1 MMEKLNPT
9 GPPASPPALPRHS
22 SSSSSSASSSA
33 SSPSWSSVE
42 QHSPL
47 HNKTLASSDA
57 ISSLC
62 PANKTGHKG
71 HTDVPS
77 SGSIQSPIATT
88 KVLTGHHADSA
99 AAPEPIVMVTGEEE
113 EEKRGGPKSTSVPAA
128 SANRSPT
135 LSSPP
140 PLLPAPA
147 RTSTCPVPPPT
158 STASFPSC
166 SSSSPLPPHI
176 PVISLSHSKPPLPLP
191 NTPLTALHPI
201 PNLLHGPHGD
211 FRRCQRTCFPGA
223 SPGASG
229 ASGGPSAL
237 SPGSLLPQ
245 QYLSAH
251 PFFTSSY
258 LSPSGGS
265 YGVISSSR
273 IKRRPSSHFELEIND
288 CPAHSD
294 SDYVCLTGPPQKIA
308 RRVFTNSRERWRQQ
322 NVNGAFSELR
332 KLIPTHP
339 PDKKLSK
346 NEILRLAVKYINF
359 LVTLLSDQ
367 AQDKTRDP
375 AEDEDESTAAGLDSN
390 KQNRLCQCNTPPPSH
405 AGPPSSARPAT
416 VHRDRDSTD
425 SVIALANSPA
435 TSSCYGDTDSEESFG
450 AKTSLVTHGILG
462 KVRGQIRMVAAT
474 NDER

>member
-1 MMEKLNPT
+1 MENP
-9 GPPASPPALPRHS
+9 P
-22 SSSSSSASSSA
+22 
-33 SSPSWSSVE
+33 E

-47 HNKTLASSDA
+47 HNKTDA
-57 ISSLC
+57 IGSPH
-62 PANKTGHKG
+62 PANKTEHKG
-71 HTDVPS
+71 HTDVPAA
-77 SGSIQSPIATT
+77 GRTQSPTATT
-88 KVLTGHHADSA
+88 AALTSHRADT
-99 AAPEPIVMVTGEEE
+99 AAPPEPVVMETEGEEE
-113 EEKRGGPKSTSVPAA
+113 EEEEGRQGGAMSTTGVTVGAA
-128 SANRSPT
+128 STNGSPS

-147 RTSTCPVPPPT
+147 KTSPCPIPPPT
-158 STASFPSC
+158 STSTFPSS

-176 PVISLSHSKPPLPLP
+176 PVISLGHSKPPLPLT

-201 PNLLHGPHGD
+201 PNLLQHGPHGD
-211 FRRCQRTCFPGA
+211 HRRGQLTCLPVA

-229 ASGGPSAL
+229 SSGGPSAP
-237 SPGSLLPQ
+237 SPGPMLPQ
-245 QYLSAH
+245 PYLPAH
-251 PFFTSSY
+251 PFFSSSY
-258 LSPSGGS
+258 LGPSGGN
-265 YGVISSSR
+265 YGVINNSR
-273 IKRRPSSHFELEIND
+273 VKRRPSSHYEMEISE
-288 CPAHSD
+288 C
-294 SDYVCLTGPPQKIA
+294 PPQKIA

-367 AQDKTRDP
+367 AQDKSGDS
-375 AEDEDESTAAGLDSN
+375 AEDEEPEDEGAAAGLDSN
-390 KQNRLCQCNTPPPSH
+390 KRNALFQCDTPPPSH
-405 AGPPSSARPAT
+405 AAPPSSARPAS

-425 SVIALANSPA
+425 SVIALASPA

-462 KVRGQIRMVAAT
+462 KVKGQIRMVAAT

>member
-9 GPPASPPALPRHS
+9 STPVSPPDLPRS
-22 SSSSSSASSSA
+22 SSSSSSV
-33 SSPSWSSVE
+33 SSPSCASVE
-42 QHSPL
+42 HHSPL
-47 HNKTLASSDA
+47 QNKTSSDA
-57 ISSLC
+57 PTSPL
-62 PANKTGHKG
+62 PTNKTGHKG

-77 SGSIQSPIATT
+77 TSTLT
-88 KVLTGHHADSA
+88 VLTSHHGDTA
-99 AAPEPIVMVTGEEE
+99 AAPEPIVMETEKEEE
-113 EEKRGGPKSTSVPAA
+113 EERQGGPTSTPAAPVA
-128 SANRSPT
+128 SANGSPT

-147 RTSTCPVPPPT
+147 KTSPCPLPPPT
-158 STASFPSC
+158 STASFPSSS

-176 PVISLSHSKPPLPLP
+176 PVISLGHSKPPLPLTS
-191 NTPLTALHPI
+191 TPLTALHPI
-201 PNLLHGPHGD
+201 PNLLHGPHGEL
-211 FRRCQRTCFPGA
+211 RRSQLTGLPVT

-229 ASGGPSAL
+229 SSVGSGGPSAP
-237 SPGSLLPQ
+237 SPGPLLPQ

-258 LSPSGGS
+258 LGPSGGN
-265 YGVISSSR
+265 YGVINNSR
-273 IKRRPSSHFELEIND
+273 IKRRPSSHFEMEISE
-288 CPAHSD
+288 C
-294 SDYVCLTGPPQKIA
+294 PPQKIA

-359 LVTLLSDQ
+359 LVTLLNDQ
-367 AQDKTRDP
+367 AQDKSRDSV
-375 AEDEDESTAAGLDSN
+375 EDEAEDESTTAGLDSN
-390 KQNRLCQCNTPPPSH
+390 KLNPLFQCDTPPPSH
-405 AGPPSSARPAT
+405 TAPPSSAHPALAT

-425 SVIALANSPA
+425 SVIALTSPA

-450 AKTSLVTHGILG
+450 GKTSLVTHGILG
-462 KVRGQIRMVAAT
+462 KVKGQIRMVAAT

>member
-9 GPPASPPALPRHS
+9 GPPTSPPNLPHHS
-22 SSSSSSASSSA
+22 SSSSSSSS
-33 SSPSWSSVE
+33 SSPSCASVE

-47 HNKTLASSDA
+47 QKRPLA
-57 ISSLC
+57 ISSPC
-62 PANKTGHKG
+62 PANKTVHKG
-71 HTDVPS
+71 HTNVPS
-77 SGSIQSPIATT
+77 AGSIQSPIATAT
-88 KVLTGHHADSA
+88 ALTSHNVGTAT
-99 AAPEPIVMVTGEEE
+99 APEPIVMWTEEEEEEEEE
-113 EEKRGGPKSTSVPAA
+113 EEKRGGPKCTTAPSA
-128 SANRSPT
+128 SAKESPT

-147 RTSTCPVPPPT
+147 KTSACTLPPPT
-158 STASFPSC
+158 STRSFPLS

-176 PVISLSHSKPPLPLP
+176 PVISLGHSKPPLPIP
-191 NTPLTALHPI
+191 NTTLTALHPI
-201 PNLLHGPHGD
+201 PSLLNGPHGD
-211 FRRCQRTCFPGA
+211 LRRSQLACLPVA

-229 ASGGPSAL
+229 GHSAP
-237 SPGSLLPQ
+237 SPGPLLPQ

-258 LSPSGGS
+258 LGPSGGN
-265 YGVISSSR
+265 YGVINNSR
-273 IKRRPSSHFELEIND
+273 IKRRPSSHFEVEIND

-294 SDYVCLTGPPQKIA
+294 SDYVCLTGPPQKLA

-359 LVTLLSDQ
+359 LVTLLNDQ
-367 AQDKTRDP
+367 AQDKNRDS
-375 AEDEDESTAAGLDSN
+375 AEDESSTTGLDSN
-390 KQNRLCQCNTPPPSH
+390 KQNRIFKCNTPPPSH
-405 AGPPSSARPAT
+405 ADPPSSARPTT
-416 VHRDRDSTD
+416 VHRDSTD

-435 TSSCYGDTDSEESFG
+435 TSSCYGDTDSEEGFG
-450 AKTSLVTHGILG
+450 AKTSLVTQGILG
-462 KVRGQIRMVAAT
+462 KVKGQIRMVAAT

>member
-1 MMEKLNPT
+1 MLLLLLSFLRLLPVRRLRRAAQSRST
-9 GPPASPPALPRHS
+9 TRRTLSAALH
-22 SSSSSSASSSA
+22 A
-33 SSPSWSSVE
+33 
-42 QHSPL
+42 
-47 HNKTLASSDA
+47 
-57 ISSLC
+57 
-62 PANKTGHKG
+62 ANKTEHKG
-71 HTDVPS
+71 HTDVPAA
-77 SGSIQSPIATT
+77 GRIQSPTATT
-88 KVLTGHHADSA
+88 TALTSHRADTA
-99 AAPEPIVMVTGEEE
+99 APPEPIVMETEEE
-113 EEKRGGPKSTSVPAA
+113 EEEGRQGGEMSTTEAAVGAA
-128 SANRSPT
+128 STNGSPS

-147 RTSTCPVPPPT
+147 KTSPCPVPPPT
-158 STASFPSC
+158 STFPSS

-176 PVISLSHSKPPLPLP
+176 PVISLGHSKPPLPLTS
-191 NTPLTALHPI
+191 TPLTALHPI
-201 PNLLHGPHGD
+201 PNLLQHGD
-211 FRRCQRTCFPGA
+211 HRRGQLTCLPVA

-229 ASGGPSAL
+229 ASVGPGGPSAH
-237 SPGSLLPQ
+237 SPGAMLPQ

-258 LSPSGGS
+258 LGPSGGN
-265 YGVISSSR
+265 YGVINNSR
-273 IKRRPSSHFELEIND
+273 IKRRPSSHYEMELSE
-288 CPAHSD
+288 C
-294 SDYVCLTGPPQKIA
+294 PPQKIA

-359 LVTLLSDQ
+359 LVTLLNDQ
-367 AQDKTRDP
+367 AQDKSGDS
-375 AEDEDESTAAGLDSN
+375 AEDEEPEDESTAAGLDSN
-390 KQNRLCQCNTPPPSH
+390 KRNPRFQCDTPPPSH
-405 AGPPSSARPAT
+405 AGPPSSAHPAS

-425 SVIALANSPA
+425 SVIALASPT

-462 KVRGQIRMVAAT
+462 KVKGQIRMVAAT

>member
-1 MMEKLNPT
+1 MMEKLNPSST
-9 GPPASPPALPRHS
+9 PASPPELPRS
-22 SSSSSSASSSA
+22 SSSSSTA
-33 SSPSWSSVE
+33 SSPSCASLE

-47 HNKTLASSDA
+47 QNKTSTDA
-57 ISSLC
+57 ISG
-62 PANKTGHKG
+62 PPPTNKAGRKG
-71 HTDVPS
+71 HTDVPTA
-77 SGSIQSPIATT
+77 GSIRSPIAATT
-88 KVLTGHHADSA
+88 VLTSHHADKT
-99 AAPEPIVMVTGEEE
+99 AAPEPIVMETEEE
-113 EEKRGGPKSTSVPAA
+113 EEEERRGGPTPTTATGA
-128 SANRSPT
+128 SANQSPT

-147 RTSTCPVPPPT
+147 KTSPCPLPPPT
-158 STASFPSC
+158 STTSLPLS

-176 PVISLSHSKPPLPLP
+176 PVISLGHSKPPLPLT

-211 FRRCQRTCFPGA
+211 LRRNQLTCLPGA

-229 ASGGPSAL
+229 PAVGSGGHSTPS
-237 SPGSLLPQ
+237 SGPLLPQ

-258 LSPSGGS
+258 LGPSAGNYS
-265 YGVISSSR
+265 VISNSR
-273 IKRRPSSHFELEIND
+273 MKRRPSSHFEVEISE
-288 CPAHSD
+288 C
-294 SDYVCLTGPPQKIA
+294 PPQKIA

-359 LVTLLSDQ
+359 LVTLLNDQ
-367 AQDKTRDP
+367 AQDKSRDSTDNE
-375 AEDEDESTAAGLDSN
+375 AEDESVAAGLDGN
-390 KQNRLCQCNTPPPSH
+390 KLNPLFQCDTPPLSHAAPPPS
-405 AGPPSSARPAT
+405 

-450 AKTSLVTHGILG
+450 AKASLVTHGILG
-462 KVRGQIRMVAAT
+462 KVKGQIRMVAAT

>member
-9 GPPASPPALPRHS
+9 GPPASPPDLPRPFSSSS
-22 SSSSSSASSSA
+22 SSSSSSASS
-33 SSPSWSSVE
+33 PSFVSVE
-42 QHSPL
+42 HDSLL
-47 HNKTLASSDA
+47 HNKTVASSGA
-57 ISSLC
+57 IISLC

-71 HTDVPS
+71 RTDVPS
-77 SGSIQSPIATT
+77 AGSIQSPIASATA
-88 KVLTGHHADSA
+88 LTGHHADSA
-99 AAPEPIVMVTGEEE
+99 AAPEPIVMETGKEEE
-113 EEKRGGPKSTSVPAA
+113 NQKGPKSTTVPAA
-128 SANRSPT
+128 SANGSPT
-135 LSSPP
+135 LSPPP

-147 RTSTCPVPPPT
+147 KTSTCPVPPLT
-158 STASFPSC
+158 SKASFSLC

-176 PVISLSHSKPPLPLP
+176 PVISLGHSKPPLPLP

-211 FRRCQRTCFPGA
+211 LRRSQRTCLPIVDL
-223 SPGASG
+223 GASG
-229 ASGGPSAL
+229 SSVASGGPSAPSL
-237 SPGSLLPQ
+237 GPLLPQ

-251 PFFTSSY
+251 PFFTSSF
-258 LSPSGGS
+258 LSPSGGN

-273 IKRRPSSHFELEIND
+273 IKRRPSSHFEMEIND
-288 CPAHSD
+288 C
-294 SDYVCLTGPPQKIA
+294 PPQKIA

-359 LVTLLSDQ
+359 LVTLLNDQ
-367 AQDKTRDP
+367 AQDQGGDS
-375 AEDEDESTAAGLDSN
+375 AEDEDERAAAGLDSN
-390 KQNRLCQCNTPPPSH
+390 KQNRLFQCDTPPPSH
-405 AGPPSSARPAT
+405 ATTPPSARPASLR
-416 VHRDRDSTD
+416 RDRDSTD

-435 TSSCYGDTDSEESFG
+435 TSSCYGDTESEESFG
-450 AKTSLVTHGILG
+450 AKTSLVTNGILG
-462 KVRGQIRMVAAT
+462 KVKGQIRMVAAT

>member
-1 MMEKLNPT
+1 MMEKLNLI
-9 GPPASPPALPRHS
+9 GPPASPPDLPRPS
-22 SSSSSSASSSA
+22 SSSSSTSSSA
-33 SSPSWSSVE
+33 SSPSCASVE

-47 HNKTLASSDA
+47 HNKTLASSDS
-57 ISSLC
+57 I
-62 PANKTGHKG
+62 ANKAGHKG
-71 HTDVPS
+71 HMDVPS
-77 SGSIQSPIATT
+77 AGSVQSPIATT
-88 KVLTGHHADSA
+88 TALTGHHADSA
-99 AAPEPIVMVTGEEE
+99 AAPEPIVIVTGEE
-113 EEKRGGPKSTSVPAA
+113 EEKRGGPKRTTAPAA
-128 SANRSPT
+128 STNGSPT

-140 PLLPAPA
+140 PLLSAPA
-147 RTSTCPVPPPT
+147 KTPTCPVPPPT
-158 STASFPSC
+158 STMSFPSC

-176 PVISLSHSKPPLPLP
+176 PVISLGHTKPPLPLP

-211 FRRCQRTCFPGA
+211 LHRIQRTRLSLA

-229 ASGGPSAL
+229 PSVAIGGPLVL
-237 SPGSLLPQ
+237 SPGPMLPQ

-258 LSPSGGS
+258 LSPSGGN
-265 YGVISSSR
+265 YGIISSSR
-273 IKRRPSSHFELEIND
+273 IKRRPSSHFEMEIND
-288 CPAHSD
+288 C
-294 SDYVCLTGPPQKIA
+294 PPQKIA

-359 LVTLLSDQ
+359 LVTLLNDQ
-367 AQDKTRDP
+367 AQDKGKDS
-375 AEDEDESTAAGLDSN
+375 AEDEEESTAARLDSN
-390 KQNRLCQCNTPPPSH
+390 NQNRLFQCNTPPPSH
-405 AGPPSSARPAT
+405 AAPPPSARPAT

-435 TSSCYGDTDSEESFG
+435 TSSCYGDTDSEENFV

-462 KVRGQIRMVAAT
+462 KVKGHTRMVAAT

>member
-9 GPPASPPALPRHS
+9 GTPASPPNLPR
-22 SSSSSSASSSA
+22 SSSSSSASS
-33 SSPSWSSVE
+33 PSCASVE

-47 HNKTLASSDA
+47 QDKTSSDTV
-57 ISSLC
+57 SSPH

-71 HTDVPS
+71 HTDVPAA
-77 SGSIQSPIATT
+77 GSIRSPIATET
-88 KVLTGHHADSA
+88 ALTSHHANIDTA
-99 AAPEPIVMVTGEEE
+99 AAPEPIEVER
-113 EEKRGGPKSTSVPAA
+113 RGGPTTTTAPAA
-128 SANRSPT
+128 SANGSPT

-147 RTSTCPVPPPT
+147 KTSPCLLPPPT
-158 STASFPSC
+158 STTSFPS
-166 SSSSPLPPHI
+166 SSSSSSLPPHI
-176 PVISLSHSKPPLPLP
+176 PVISLGHSKPPLPLT

-211 FRRCQRTCFPGA
+211 PRRSQLTCLPVA

-229 ASGGPSAL
+229 SSVGSGGPSAP
-237 SPGSLLPQ
+237 SPGPLLSQ

-258 LSPSGGS
+258 LGPSGGN
-265 YGVISSSR
+265 YGVINNNR
-273 IKRRPSSHFELEIND
+273 IKRRPSSHFEMEISE
-288 CPAHSD
+288 C
-294 SDYVCLTGPPQKIA
+294 PPQKIA

-359 LVTLLSDQ
+359 LVTLLNDQ
-367 AQDKTRDP
+367 AQDESRDS
-375 AEDEDESTAAGLDSN
+375 AEDEAEDQSITVGLDSN
-390 KQNRLCQCNTPPPSH
+390 KLNPLFQQCDTPPPSQ
-405 AGPPSSARPAT
+405 ATPPSSARPALAT

-425 SVIALANSPA
+425 SVVALASPA
-435 TSSCYGDTDSEESFG
+435 SSSCYGDTDSEESFG
-450 AKTSLVTHGILG
+450 AKTSLVTQGILG
-462 KVRGQIRMVAAT
+462 KVKGQIRMVAAT